1 MGAGEGFL
9 SCVQS
14 HVDLDVVVPAETLA
28 ADLALEGFLSS
39 VGPLV
44 VSQNVLV
51 AKTAVAGLAGESAV
65 AICFPV
71 FN

>member
-28 ADLALEGFLSS
+28 ADLALEWFLSS
-39 VGPLV
+39 VDQSCLANFDGGLWISCRHLTLIFK
-44 VSQNVLV
+44 VSLQSEEL
-51 AKTAVAGLAGESAV
+51 
-65 AICFPV
+65 
-71 FN
+71 